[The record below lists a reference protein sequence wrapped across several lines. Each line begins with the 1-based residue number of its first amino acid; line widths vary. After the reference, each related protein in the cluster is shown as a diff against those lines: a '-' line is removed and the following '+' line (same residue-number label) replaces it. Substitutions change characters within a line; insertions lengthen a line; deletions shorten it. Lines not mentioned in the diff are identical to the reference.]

1 MFASLPHSRRLPG
14 HRVGVTG
21 LAAAVLAALLAACA
35 ADSDTLVLK
44 LGHGLDN
51 SHPVHHALVR
61 FADEVAARSG
71 GTMRVDVYPA
81 EQLGS
86 ERELLELLQIGSLAI
101 TKVSASVLESF
112 APAYQVFSLPYL
124 FRDEDHLWRVL
135 EGAVGRDLL
144 LAAEPYRLRGLAYY
158 DAGARSFYTR
168 DRPVLQPS
176 DLGGLKIRTQESA
189 TMMRAVREL
198 GGSATP
204 ISWGE
209 LYTALQQGVVDGAE
223 NNPPSFHLSRHYEV
237 CRHYALDEHTLVPD
251 VLVIGTRTWQRLDE
265 AQRMILQE
273 AAVASVELQRRLWS
287 EATTEALRAVASAG
301 VQIHR
306 PDKGPFAARVAGL
319 IEDYR
324 NDPLLGPYLAR
335 IVAAGAEPD
344 PARST
349 SDGAEAAAAEP
360 ATEASRL

>member
-1 MFASLPHSRRLPG
+1 MALSIV
-14 HRVGVTG
+14 HRHRPVWAGTT
-21 LAAAVLAALLAACA
+21 ALLALLLPACA
-35 ADSDTLVLK
+35 SDSGVVVLK
-44 LGHGLDN
+44 LGHGLDT
-51 SHPVHHALVR
+51 SHPVHQALVA

-71 GTMRVDVYPA
+71 GAMRVDVYPA

-86 ERELLELLQIGSLAI
+86 ERELLELLQIGSLAL

-135 EGAVGRDLL
+135 EGATGRDLL

-168 DRPVLQPS
+168 DRPVLVPA

-198 GGSATP
+198 GGSPTP

-237 CRHYALDEHTLVPD
+237 CRHYSLDEHTLVPD
-251 VLVIGTRTWQRLDE
+251 VLLIGTRTWQRLDE
-265 AQRMILQE
+265 WQRRILEE
-273 AAVASVELQRRLWS
+273 AAAASVAVQRRLWS
-287 EATTEALRAVASAG
+287 AATADALRAVERAG
-301 VQIHR
+301 VEIHR
-306 PDKGPFAARVAGL
+306 PEKSGFATRTAALLDDYRTDPLRRPYLERIAAAARVDAHATDSAEVGTGDGGAAV
-319 IEDYR
+319 E
-324 NDPLLGPYLAR
+324 GP
-335 IVAAGAEPD
+335 
-344 PARST
+344 
-349 SDGAEAAAAEP
+349 
-360 ATEASRL
+360 